1 MHKLKHWFNQNRA
14 TFWKI
19 ILVIVIFIGLVQ
31 LMNFLVKNSS
41 NNQLNIA
48 MQNIANTTNTENNS
62 VNENLTTSA
71 SDTTQNS
78 LDNERS
84 QLTGDL
90 LTGEQISN
98 AKIIDDFYNYCNT
111 QDVESA
117 YNLLTDECKEEMYPS
132 IDNFRDSYYNELFSN
147 GQRKISI
154 ENWINNTYKVT
165 IMDDYLST
173 GKYSKENN
181 VQDYVTIVQKGDDY
195 KLNINNY
202 IGRTDINASKETDNV
217 EVAVLQENSYMDY
230 QSYKIQITNNT
241 THVILLDDG
250 LTTSGMYIEDQN
262 GIDYDAYVQE
272 INEDSLKVNPGEQK
286 VLTIR
291 YYSKY
296 SSEKTITKLV
306 FSRVAMNYYTYN
318 KLINKEDYNDY
329 GYLEVDFN

>member
-1 MHKLKHWFNQNRA
+1 
-14 TFWKI
+14 
-19 ILVIVIFIGLVQ
+19 
-31 LMNFLVKNSS
+31 
-41 NNQLNIA
+41 
-48 MQNIANTTNTENNS
+48 
-62 VNENLTTSA
+62 
-71 SDTTQNS
+71 
-78 LDNERS
+78 
-84 QLTGDL
+84 
-90 LTGEQISN
+90 
-98 AKIIDDFYNYCNT
+98 
-111 QDVESA
+111 
-117 YNLLTDECKEEMYPS
+117 
-132 IDNFRDSYYNELFSN
+132 
-147 GQRKISI
+147 
-154 ENWINNTYKVT
+154 
-165 IMDDYLST
+165 MDDYLST

-181 VQDYVTIVQKGDDY
+181 VQNYVTIVQKGDDY

-296 SSEKTITKLV
+296 SSEKTIAKLV